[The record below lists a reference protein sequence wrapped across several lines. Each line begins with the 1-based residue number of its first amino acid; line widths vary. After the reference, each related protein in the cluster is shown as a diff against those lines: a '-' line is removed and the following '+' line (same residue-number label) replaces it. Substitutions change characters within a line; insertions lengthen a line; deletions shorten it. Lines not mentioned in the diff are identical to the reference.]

1 MRVYVIGA
9 VIAALLSAAAYSQE
23 GEEKPTSLRTKA
35 QKNEDAAIERA
46 YQDMIGRTKEQAKSA
61 PGKMDPWQKIRNAPT
76 DSAKR

>member
-9 VIAALLSAAAYSQE
+9 VIAALLSATAYSQE
-23 GEEKPTSLRTKA
+23 GEEKPTSLRSKS

-46 YQDMIGRTKEQAKSA
+46 YQEMIGRTKEQAKSA
-61 PGKMDPWQKIRNAPT
+61 PAKMDPWQKIRTAPA